1 MYNYAKIPKKKSFF
15 FMKNDIFSF
24 EFSTQIG
31 KFFSPERKLHMMWTL
46 YLYNCHVTWPV
57 VDLRPNSR
65 LSNTLYG
72 IISSSINPYHIL
84 ENI

>member
-1 MYNYAKIPKKKSFF
+1 
-15 FMKNDIFSF
+15 MKNDIFSF

-31 KFFSPERKLHMMWTL
+31 KFFSPERELHMMWTL
-46 YLYNCHVTWPV
+46 YLYNCHVTCPV

-72 IISSSINPYHIL
+72 KYPPPSAPTIYWKISKKNS
-84 ENI
+84 